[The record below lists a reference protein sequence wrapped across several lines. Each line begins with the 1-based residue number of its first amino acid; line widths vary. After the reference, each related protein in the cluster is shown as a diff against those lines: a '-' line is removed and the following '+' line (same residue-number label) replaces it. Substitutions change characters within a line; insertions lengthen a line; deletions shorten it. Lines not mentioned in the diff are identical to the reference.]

1 MPTALEPKG
10 RGRVPR
16 NRSPFIPLLFSSLER
31 AKAGCSGLCIVSF
44 DDDHCLELTASLF
57 AAHISSEYH
66 TSALASDHPHASC
79 PRSAVSPRRR
89 FTRLGEYGGSPC
101 CVT

>member
-1 MPTALEPKG
+1 M
-10 RGRVPR
+10 PR
-16 NRSPFIPLLFSSLER
+16 NRSPFIPLLISFLER

-66 TSALASDHPHASC
+66 TSTLASDYPHASR
-79 PRSAVSPRRR
+79 PRSAVPPRRR
-89 FTRLGEYGGSPC
+89 FTGPGEYRGSSC